1 MFEKELKYVMKKDN
15 DFKVRIVSEC
25 RVSEWFIVLLCI
37 VFWMYFLLFNKIDFI
52 VIKMLI
58 EVESF
63 MFLFIF
69 IDDDIFDSD
78 DDEDD
83 CDDDICIDDGGDDDD
98 D

>member
-1 MFEKELKYVMKKDN
+1 MFEKELKYVMKIDN
-15 DFKVRIVSEC
+15 DFNDRAVSEC
-25 RVSEWFIVLLCI
+25 RVGEWLIVLLCI
-37 VFWMYFLLFNKIDFI
+37 VFWMYLLLFNKIDFF

-63 MFLFIF
+63 MSLFIF
-69 IDDDIFDSD
+69 TEYDTFDSD

-83 CDDDICIDDGGDDDD
+83 CDDDTCIDDGGDDDD

>member
-1 MFEKELKYVMKKDN
+1 
-15 DFKVRIVSEC
+15 
-25 RVSEWFIVLLCI
+25 
-37 VFWMYFLLFNKIDFI
+37 MYLLLFNKIDFF

-63 MFLFIF
+63 MSLSIF
-69 IDDDIFDSD
+69 TDDDIFDSD

-83 CDDDICIDDGGDDDD
+83 CDDDTCIDDGDGDDDD